1 MVNLSAQEWELSV
14 QTVLLQARPTEH
26 GTNLGCWLVVGW
38 DTRGMVLLEP
48 MKGTRDNMLPGDQF
62 YRMK

>member
-1 MVNLSAQEWELSV
+1 MQA
-14 QTVLLQARPTEH
+14 VLLQVRPTNRD
-26 GTNLGCWLVVGW
+26 TNLGCWLVVGW